1 MSEGGKMSNKKER
14 TYREKG
20 GTYRNGISKL
30 NVNLAS
36 ANKIPFTPAV
46 SGNRVLL
53 YMSGS
58 KQSVPLRHPERAII
72 STAFSKDLER
82 SMYEKMSEGD
92 WQLVDEIN
100 KVIDGEVVR
109 RFYVF
114 KDMESKTIEVFEWQR
129 FKHTADNYGA
139 EMFDAI
145 HDAMVEAG
153 KPDADPSGMIAEKG
167 TVLSDSTSFNHGE
180 YNGGLN
186 FMTINMISIGTTEDA
201 QDVSSRV
208 LETEMIYNEVVEFEL
223 NSDAYLKN
231 LYGTDG
237 EYYPIPKIG
246 QAIANDVIYA
256 QSRDIVTFRNDDRVQ
271 LDDSC
276 RYMDSGYQ
284 LYDIEVFYGSD
295 APIANKYL
303 KAKFDENQVYMQ
315 RVYLVLDNLSKVSTL
330 SMEAQRF
337 KELYG
342 SRVNPNEKGKR
353 NRLRNEK
360 DEIRENKCYIRAY
373 FSKYATPEAGQKTTA
388 RYGNKGV
395 ISASFPYK
403 SIRSIGI
410 NEDKYVDYIQND
422 ASKYSRT
429 IWSGQ
434 CEMEINRVFDVFYTD
449 VIPVLKAKGWHE
461 RDMIECIIKLV
472 RCIEDR
478 SAEIL
483 EDVFKIASDNEVT
496 EWFANRK
503 YLDLRLNSTSIP
515 GPQGSYDMFKYIK
528 EWAGKELNINKPTDL
543 KEIVEINGV
552 QVCRAVVAPC
562 YIQFLRQCGKKE
574 ISTRG
579 VGTKSKSGVLTK
591 NDDFKD
597 YKVRMRETPVKKSEV
612 DTTLDTTLF
621 PPEILTKYYDRK
633 SSAVKVLKALMFGI
647 GRVLETD

>member
-1 MSEGGKMSNKKER
+1 MKDKRK
-14 TYREKG
+14 YRNED
-20 GTYRNGISKL
+20 GTYRSGITRL

-72 STAFSKDLER
+72 STSFSKDLER
-82 SMYEKMSEGD
+82 SMYEKLSEGD
-92 WQLVDEIN
+92 WELVDEIS
-100 KVIDGEVVR
+100 KVIDGRAVR

-114 KDMESKTIEVFEWQR
+114 KDLDTKTIEVFEWQR

-145 HDAMVEAG
+145 QDAMVERG
-153 KPDADPSGMIAEKG
+153 KPDGDPTGLYAEKG
-167 TVLSDSTSFNHGE
+167 TVLSDSTSFKHGE
-180 YNGGLN
+180 YNGGIN
-186 FMTINMISIGTTEDA
+186 FMTVNMISIGTTEDA

-208 LETEMIYNEVVEFEL
+208 METELIYNEVVEFEL
-223 NSDAYLKN
+223 NADAYLKN
-231 LYGTDG
+231 IYGSNG
-237 EYYPIPKIG
+237 EYYPLPKIG
-246 QAIANDVIYA
+246 QEVTGDIIYA
-256 QSRDIVTFRNDDRVQ
+256 QSRDVVTFVNDKKVQ
-271 LDDSC
+271 LDDNC
-276 RYMDSGYQ
+276 RHIDSGYQ
-284 LYDIEVFYGSD
+284 LYDIDVFYGSD
-295 APIANKYL
+295 APIANSYL
-303 KAKFDENQVYMQ
+303 KHKFEENQVYMR
-315 RVYLVLDNLSKVSTL
+315 RVHGVLDNLSKVAPLST
-330 SMEAQRF
+330 EAQRY

-342 SRVNPNEKGKR
+342 SRTLPNERGKR

-360 DEIRENKCYIRAY
+360 DEIRETKCFIRAY

-395 ISASFPYK
+395 ISASFPHGSVHTK
-403 SIRSIGI
+403 GI
-410 NEDKYVDYIQND
+410 NEDKNIDYIQND

-434 CEMEINRVFDVFYTD
+434 NEMEINRFFDVFFTD
-449 VIPVLKAKGWHE
+449 VVPLLRARGESNLSIIDKMLEMLK
-461 RDMIECIIKLV
+461 
-472 RCIEDR
+472 CIELR
-478 SAEIL
+478 SSEIMA
-483 EDVFKIASDNEVT
+483 DVFAISTDDEIEA
-496 EWFANRK
+496 WFKDRK

-515 GPQGSYDMFKYIK
+515 GPQGIYDMFCLIK
-528 EWAGKELNINKPTDL
+528 KWAGKELGINKPTDL
-543 KEIVEINGV
+543 KEIVVINGV
-552 QVCRAVVAPC
+552 EVCRAVVSPC

-579 VGTKSKSGVLTK
+579 VGTKAKSGVLTK

-621 PPEILTKYYDRK
+621 PPEVLTNYYDRK
-633 SSAVKVLKALMFGI
+633 TSAVKVLKAYLFGI
-647 GRVLETD
+647 GRILETE

>member
-1 MSEGGKMSNKKER
+1 MKGRKS
-14 TYREKG
+14 YREG
-20 GTYRNGISKL
+20 DGYRNGINKL

-72 STAFSKDLER
+72 STSFSKDLER
-82 SMYEKMSEGD
+82 SVYEKASTGD
-92 WQLVDEIN
+92 WELVDEIS
-100 KVIDGEVVR
+100 KVIDGQVVR

-114 KDMESKTIEVFEWQR
+114 KDMDTKQIEVFEWQR

-145 HDAMVEAG
+145 HNAMVDAG
-153 KPDADPSGMIAEKG
+153 KPDADPSGLFAEKG

-180 YNGGLN
+180 YNGGIN

-223 NSDAYLKN
+223 NADAYLKN
-231 LYGTDG
+231 LYGSEETSG
-237 EYYPIPKIG
+237 SSAIEEYYPLPKIG
-246 QAIANDVIYA
+246 QAIKNDVIYA
-256 QSRDIVTFRNDDRVQ
+256 QSRDIITFRNDRRVQ
-271 LDDSC
+271 LDDNC
-276 RYMDSGYQ
+276 RYMDSGYR

-295 APIANKYL
+295 TPIANKYL
-303 KAKFDENQVYMQ
+303 KTKFEENQIYMQ
-315 RVYLVLDNLSKVSTL
+315 RVYSVLDNLSKVAPL

-342 SRVNPNEKGKR
+342 SRVNPNAKGKR

-403 SIRSIGI
+403 SIRSIGK
-410 NEDKYVDYIQND
+410 NEDKYIDYIQND

-434 CEMEINRVFDVFYTD
+434 CEMEVNRIFDVFFTD
-449 VIPVLKAKGWHE
+449 VVPLLIE
-461 RDMIECIIKLV
+461 RGVSYRDITKHIVELV
-472 RCIEDR
+472 GCIEDR
-478 SAEIL
+478 SMEIL
-483 EDVFKIASDNEVT
+483 TDVFAIATDEEIVT
-496 EWFANRK
+496 WFKSRK

-515 GPQGSYDMFKYIK
+515 GPQGTYDMFNIIK
-528 EWAGKELNINKPTDL
+528 TLAGKELGINRPTDL

-552 QVCRAVVAPC
+552 QVCKAVVAPC

-621 PPEILTKYYDRK
+621 PPEILTEYYDRK
-633 SSAVKVLKALMFGI
+633 SSAVKVLKAYMFGL
-647 GRVLETD
+647 GRELETE

>member
-1 MSEGGKMSNKKER
+1 MSNKKER

-647 GRVLETD
+647 GRVLETE

>member
-1 MSEGGKMSNKKER
+1 MSK
-14 TYREKG
+14 TYREKD
-20 GTYRNGISKL
+20 GTYRNGINKL

-58 KQSVPLRHPERAII
+58 KQSVPLRNPERAII
-72 STAFSKDLER
+72 STSFSKDLER
-82 SMYEKMSEGD
+82 SMYEKVSEGD
-92 WQLVDEIN
+92 WELIDEIC
-100 KVIDGEVVR
+100 KVVDGQVTR

-114 KDMESKTIEVFEWQR
+114 KDMDTKQIEVFEWQR

-139 EMFDAI
+139 EMFNSI
-145 HDAMVEAG
+145 HDAMVAAG
-153 KPDADPSGMIAEKG
+153 KPDADPAGLIAEKG
-167 TVLSDSTSFNHGE
+167 TVLSDSTSFHHGE
-180 YNGGLN
+180 YNGGIN

-208 LETEMIYNEVVEFEL
+208 METEMIYNEVVEFEL
-223 NSDAYLKN
+223 NADAYLKN
-231 LYGTDG
+231 LYGSEG

-246 QAIANDVIYA
+246 QAVENDVIYA
-256 QSRDIVTFRNDDRVQ
+256 QSRDVITFRNDKKVQ
-271 LDDSC
+271 LDDNC

-295 APIANKYL
+295 VPIANKYL
-303 KAKFDENQVYMQ
+303 KAKFDENQAYMQ
-315 RVYLVLDNLSKVSTL
+315 RVYLVLENLSKVAPL
-330 SMEAQRF
+330 SMESQRF

-342 SRVNPNEKGKR
+342 SRVNPNAKGKR

-360 DEIRENKCYIRAY
+360 DEIRENKCYVRAY

-410 NEDKYVDYIQND
+410 NEDKYIDYIQND

-434 CEMEINRVFDVFYTD
+434 DEMECNRIFDVFFTD
-449 VIPVLKAKGWHE
+449 VIPVLRRLGWHE
-461 RDMIECIIKLV
+461 RDIIKCLIQLV
-472 RCIEDR
+472 KEIELR
-478 SAEIL
+478 AAEIL
-483 EDVFKIASDNEVT
+483 EDVFSIATDSEVD
-496 EWFANRK
+496 EWFKNRK
-503 YLDLRLNSTSIP
+503 YLDLRINSTSIP
-515 GPQGSYDMFKYIK
+515 GPQGTYNMFKYIK
-528 EWAGKELNINKPTDL
+528 EWAGKELGINKPTDL

-621 PPEILTKYYDRK
+621 PPEILTEYYDRK
-633 SSAVKVLKALMFGI
+633 SSAVKVLKAYVFGL
-647 GRVLETD
+647 GRVMETE

>member
-1 MSEGGKMSNKKER
+1 MSKVKS
-14 TYREKG
+14 YRQKD
-20 GTYRNGISKL
+20 GTYRNGINKL

-72 STAFSKDLER
+72 STSFSKDLER
-82 SMYEKMSEGD
+82 SMYEKVSTGD
-92 WQLVDEIN
+92 WELLDEIN
-100 KVIDGEVVR
+100 KVIDGQVVR

-114 KDMESKTIEVFEWQR
+114 KDTDTKKIEVFEWQR

-139 EMFDAI
+139 EMFDSI

-153 KPDADPSGMIAEKG
+153 KPDADPSGLFAEKG

-208 LETEMIYNEVVEFEL
+208 LETEMIYNEVVEFEM
-223 NSDAYLKN
+223 NADAYLKN
-231 LYGTDG
+231 LYGDIDSVTG
-237 EYYPIPKIG
+237 SSEEYYPLPRIG

-256 QSRDIVTFRNDDRVQ
+256 QSRDVVTFRNDKKVQ
-271 LDDSC
+271 LDDNC

-284 LYDIEVFYGSD
+284 LYDIEIFYGSD
-295 APIANKYL
+295 VPIANKYL
-303 KAKFDENQVYMQ
+303 KSKFDENQVYMQ
-315 RVYLVLDNLSKVSTL
+315 RVYLVLDNLAKVTPL

-342 SRVNPNEKGKR
+342 SRVNPNAKGKR

-360 DEIRENKCYIRAY
+360 DEIRENKCYVRAY

-395 ISASFPYK
+395 VSASFPYK

-410 NEDKYVDYIQND
+410 NEDKYIDYIQND

-434 CEMEINRVFDVFYTD
+434 CEMEINRLFDVYYTD
-449 VIPVLKAKGWHE
+449 VLPVLVSRGVTYREMTKN
-461 RDMIECIIKLV
+461 IVSLV

-478 SAEIL
+478 SADIL
-483 EDVFKIASDNEVT
+483 EDVFSIATDEELNT
-496 EWFANRK
+496 WFKDRK

-515 GPQGSYDMFKYIK
+515 GPQGIYDMFMIIK
-528 EWAGKELNINKPTDL
+528 TLAGKELGINRPTDL
-543 KEIVEINGV
+543 KEIVEINGI
-552 QVCRAVVAPC
+552 QVCKAVVAPC

-621 PPEILTKYYDRK
+621 PPEILTQYYDRK
-633 SSAVKVLKALMFGI
+633 SSAVKVLKAYMFGI
-647 GRVLETD
+647 GRVLETE